1 MYKFINDYSEG
12 CHPSIMKALCD
23 TNMLQSVGYGEDEYC
38 ASAKEK
44 IRKALKSDSII
55 EFLVSGTQTNV
66 TVISHLLRPYEGILG
81 VDTCHP
87 ANHETGAVEARGHK
101 VITVPN
107 ENGKLTAEK
116 ARKVLQAHLDDP
128 CMIHTVRPGLVYIS
142 NSTELGTVYTKK
154 ELTDLHNVCKEFGVP
169 LFIDGAR
176 LGCAMVSKECDYEF
190 SDLAN
195 LCDVFYIGGTKMGAL
210 FGEAVVFNDKKLAEN
225 FLYMKKQN
233 GGLLAKGRLLGIQFD
248 GLFTDNLFFNLA
260 KHAVTEAQR
269 LQSAIEEAGLPL
281 LVKSST
287 NQVFPILTFKQ
298 QEVIAK
304 EFEFELWEPIDE
316 EKSSVRFV
324 TSWATD
330 SKQVDRLIEVFKS
343 L

>member
-1 MYKFINDYSEG
+1 MYGFINDYSEG

-23 TNMLQSVGYGEDEYC
+23 TNMLQTVGYGEDEYC
-38 ASAKEK
+38 ARAKEK
-44 IRKALKSDSII
+44 IQKALKSDSIV
-55 EFLVSGTQTNV
+55 EFLVSGTQTNF
-66 TVISHLLRPYEGILG
+66 TIISHILRPYEGILG

-107 ENGKLTAEK
+107 VNGKLTAK
-116 ARKVLQAHLDDP
+116 AAREVLQAHLDNP
-128 CMIHTVRPGLVYIS
+128 CMIHMVKPGLVYIS
-142 NSTELGTVYTKK
+142 NATELGTVYTKK
-154 ELTDLHNVCKEFGVP
+154 ELSELHDVCREYNVP

-176 LGCAMVSKECDYEF
+176 LGCAMMSSECDYEF
-190 SDLAN
+190 SDLAE

-210 FGEAVVFNDKKLAEN
+210 FGEAVVFNDKKLYEN

-233 GGLLAKGRLLGIQFD
+233 GGLLAKGRLIGIQFD
-248 GLFTDNLFFNLA
+248 CLFTDNLFFDLA
-260 KHAVTEAQR
+260 KHAVAEAQR
-269 LQSAIEEAGLPL
+269 LQDALIEAGIPL
-281 LVKSST
+281 LVKSTT
-287 NQVFPILTFKQ
+287 NQIFPILTYKQ
-298 QEVIAK
+298 QEIVSK
-304 EFEFELWEPIDE
+304 EFSFELWEPIDE

-330 SKQVDRLIEVFKS
+330 HDQVSKLIEVFKS